1 MYIVQRTGR
10 PAGEE
15 KDVTV
20 PCTEDREARR
30 RRIRCTG
37 RPYKNMFMYL
47 VQKTRRGGQQ
57 EKKEM

>member
-1 MYIVQRTGR
+1 MLMYLVQRTGR

-30 RRIRCTG
+30 RRIRCKCT
-37 RPYKNMFMYL
+37 L
-47 VQKTRRGGQQ
+47 SRGQGGHI
-57 EKKEM
+57 KRCICT